1 MFRRIGYFIKE
12 GLGSI
17 FNHGL
22 MSFITCFTIICCLI
36 IMGSSSLLAVNIQSM
51 IVELE
56 KENEMVAYVDE
67 DMSDEEARGLESVL
81 LATANVARVEF
92 VTREEAMVSFLS
104 RYEDNQLF
112 KDVDSSVF
120 RNRYIVYL
128 DDLELME
135 QTQNALANIPGIV
148 WINAHL
154 GVARGFVTLRN
165 IVGIVSIA
173 LIVILFLVSI
183 ILMSNTMKIA
193 TFNRRTEIGIMKMV
207 GATNSFIRMPFVLEG
222 MLIGFFSSLI
232 AFLIQYGLYRLL
244 EQRVSGVLSFI
255 RIIPSDL
262 LLFPLAVVFVAIG
275 LLEGILGSLNAI
287 KSYLKV

>member
-22 MSFITCFTIICCLI
+22 MSLVTCFTIICCLI
-36 IMGSSSLLAVNIQSM
+36 IMGSSSLLALNIQSM
-51 IVELE
+51 IVDLE
-56 KENEMVAYVDE
+56 KQNEMVAFVDE
-67 DMSDEEARGLESVL
+67 DMSDEEARGLEKKL
-81 LATANVARVEF
+81 LATPNVARVEF
-92 VTREEAMVSFLS
+92 VTREEAMVTFLD

-128 DDLELME
+128 NDLERME
-135 QTQNALANIPGIV
+135 QTQNVLAEIPGIV

-193 TFNRRTEIGIMKMV
+193 TFNRRTEIAIMKMV
-207 GATNSFIRMPFVLEG
+207 GATNSFIRMPFILEG
-222 MLIGFFSSLI
+222 MLIGFFSSMI
-232 AFLIQYGLYRLL
+232 AFLLQYGLYRLL

-255 RIIPSDL
+255 RIIPSERL
-262 LLFPLAVVFVAIG
+262 ILPLAVVFVVIG
-275 LLEGILGSLNAI
+275 LWEGIIGSLNAI